1 MNRLLGSGSVRMRCL
16 EAARISATLT
26 LGIRAWSFRPLHLPG
41 ARSGTTIRVPVST
54 AGNRGRWMRRREFI
68 SLLGGAVLAPLAA
81 HAQQRDVPV
90 IAFLSSRSPEEA
102 AGHTAAFLQ
111 GLKAFGYVD
120 GQTARIEYRWARGQ
134 YERLPALA
142 SELTALRPA
151 VIVAGGGVPSARAAK
166 AASPSVP
173 VIFLGGD
180 PVSAGLVAS
189 LNRPGGNATGVSLM
203 SGVLGRKRLELL
215 AQLVPKADVVAL
227 LTNPQDVGDAESH
240 TQDVQAA
247 ARTLGRRLIVV
258 GASAEPELERSFT
271 ALVAGGATAVVVQN
285 DPFFDTRR
293 DQLIALAARHKIA
306 AIYHI
311 RELPAAGG
319 LMSYGPSL
327 ADAYHQV
334 GIQAGRILKGANVA
348 DLPVVQPTHFELVL
362 NLNTAKALDLPV
374 PPTLL
379 AQADE
384 VIE

>member
-1 MNRLLGSGSVRMRCL
+1 
-16 EAARISATLT
+16 
-26 LGIRAWSFRPLHLPG
+26 
-41 ARSGTTIRVPVST
+41 
-54 AGNRGRWMRRREFI
+54 MRRREFI

-81 HAQQRDVPV
+81 RAQQRDVPV

-102 AGHTAAFLQ
+102 AGHTSAFLQ

-142 SELTALRPA
+142 SELSALRPA
-151 VIVAGGGVPSARAAK
+151 VIIAGGGVPSARAAK
-166 AASPSVP
+166 AASSTVP

-180 PVSAGLVAS
+180 PVAAGLVAS
-189 LNRPGGNATGVSLM
+189 LNRPDGNATGVSLM
-203 SGVLGRKRLELL
+203 SGVLGGKRLELL

-311 RELPAAGG
+311 REFPAAGG

-327 ADAYHQV
+327 ADAYHQL

>member
-1 MNRLLGSGSVRMRCL
+1 
-16 EAARISATLT
+16 
-26 LGIRAWSFRPLHLPG
+26 
-41 ARSGTTIRVPVST
+41 
-54 AGNRGRWMRRREFI
+54 MRRREFVG
-68 SLLGGAVLAPLAA
+68 LLGGAFAAPLAA
-81 HAQQRDVPV
+81 RAQQPAGPV

-134 YERLPALA
+134 YDRLPALA
-142 SELTALRPA
+142 SELAGLRPA

-166 AASPSVP
+166 AANPTIP

-180 PVSAGLVAS
+180 PVTAGLVAS
-189 LNRPGGNATGVSLM
+189 MNRPGGNATGVCLM
-203 SGVLGRKRLELL
+203 SGVLGGKRLELL
-215 AQLVPKADVVAL
+215 AQMIPNAGVVAL
-227 LTNPQDVGDAESH
+227 LTNPQDVGDAESQ

-258 GASAEPELERSFT
+258 GASTEPELERSFA
-271 ALVAGGATAVVVQN
+271 ALVEGGATAVVVQN

-293 DQLIALAARHKIA
+293 DQLIALAGRHRIA

-311 RELPAAGG
+311 REFPAAGG

-327 ADAYHQV
+327 ADAYQQV
-334 GIQAGRILKGANVA
+334 GIQAGRVLKGANVA

-362 NLNTAKALDLPV
+362 NLKTAKALGLAV

>member
-1 MNRLLGSGSVRMRCL
+1 
-16 EAARISATLT
+16 
-26 LGIRAWSFRPLHLPG
+26 
-41 ARSGTTIRVPVST
+41 
-54 AGNRGRWMRRREFI
+54 MRRREFI
-68 SLLGGAVLAPLAA
+68 SLLGGAILSPLPAR
-81 HAQQRDVPV
+81 AQQRDVPV
-90 IAFLSSRSPEEA
+90 IAFLSSRAPEEA
-102 AGHTAAFLQ
+102 AGHTSAFLQ

-120 GQTARIEYRWARGQ
+120 GQTARIEYRWARGE

-142 SELTALRPA
+142 SELSALRPA

-166 AASPSVP
+166 AANPALP

-180 PVSAGLVAS
+180 PVAAGLVTS
-189 LNRPGGNATGVSLM
+189 LNRPGGSATGVSLM
-203 SGVLGRKRLELL
+203 SGVLGGKRLELL

-271 ALVAGGATAVVVQN
+271 ALVQGGATAVVVQN
-285 DPFFDTRR
+285 DPFFDSRR

-311 RELPAAGG
+311 REFPAAGG

-334 GIQAGRILKGANVA
+334 GIQVGRVLKGANVA
-348 DLPVVQPTHFELVL
+348 DLPVVQPTKFELVL
-362 NLNTAKALDLPV
+362 NLKTAQALDLPV

>member
-1 MNRLLGSGSVRMRCL
+1 
-16 EAARISATLT
+16 
-26 LGIRAWSFRPLHLPG
+26 
-41 ARSGTTIRVPVST
+41 
-54 AGNRGRWMRRREFI
+54 MRRREFI
-68 SLLGGAVLAPLAA
+68 SFLGGAALSPLAA
-81 HAQQRDVPV
+81 RAQQQGLPV
-90 IAFLSSRSPEEA
+90 IAFLSSRAPEEA

-134 YERLPALA
+134 YERLPAFA
-142 SELTALRPA
+142 SELAAMRPA

-166 AASPSVP
+166 AASPTIP
-173 VIFLGGD
+173 VVFLGGD
-180 PVSAGLVAS
+180 PVAAGLVTS
-189 LNRPGGNATGVSLM
+189 LNRPGGHATGVSLM
-203 SGVLGRKRLELL
+203 SGMLGGKRLELL

-227 LTNPQDVGDAESH
+227 LTNPQDVGDAESQ
-240 TQDVQAA
+240 TQDVKAA

-258 GASAEPELERSFT
+258 AASTEPELEPRFA
-271 ALVAGGATAVVVQN
+271 ALVEGGAGAVVVQN
-285 DPFFDTRR
+285 DPFFDSRR
-293 DQLIALAARHKIA
+293 DQLIGIAARRKIA

-311 RELPAAGG
+311 REFPAAGG
-319 LMSYGPSL
+319 LMSYGASL
-327 ADAYHQV
+327 AEAYHQV

-362 NLNTAKALDLPV
+362 NLKTAKALDLPV